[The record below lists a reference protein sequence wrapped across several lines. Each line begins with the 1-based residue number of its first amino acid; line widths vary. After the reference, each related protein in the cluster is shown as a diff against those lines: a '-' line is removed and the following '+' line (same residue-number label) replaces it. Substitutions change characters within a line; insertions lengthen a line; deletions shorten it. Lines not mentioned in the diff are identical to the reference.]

1 MHEDEI
7 PHPLDQDDDAPIPR
21 PRPPQDNSRAYRP
34 LLTFGVRVAI
44 GSAVVTALA
53 SAASAN
59 APLNSNFAIAAYW
72 VFRTAAFIL
81 LGSFGCILV
90 AYRIPYLRPFS
101 LPQAGKAKTMIQSR
115 FGKLLFIN
123 GVFLAVVWVLTIL
136 AAIAG
141 SVNIFGW
148 IWVLNTALTSI
159 VTLAIALLVT
169 MIVFHHGIF
178 RAYAIGV
185 LVAIACQLPAMLYM
199 FAFLAQRSRG
209 PASFGGMQFATPIGM
224 TLATAAGLLCAGY
237 VWLLNLVPGTP
248 SQTPTHTPS
257 RSEHYEH
264 E

>member
-34 LLTFGVRVAI
+34 LLTLGVRVAI

-53 SAASAN
+53 STASAN
-59 APLNSNFAIAAYW
+59 APLNSSFANTAYW
-72 VFRTAAFIL
+72 VFRASAFVL

-90 AYRIPYLRPFS
+90 SYRIPHLRPIS
-101 LPQAGKAKTMIQSR
+101 IPQAGKAQTMIQSR

-148 IWVLNTALTSI
+148 IWILNTALTSMM
-159 VTLAIALLVT
+159 TLAIALLVT

-185 LVAIACQLPAMLYM
+185 LVAIACQLPAILYM
-199 FAFLAQRSRG
+199 FAFIAQRSHG
-209 PASFGGMQFATPIGM
+209 PTSFVGIQYATPMGVTI
-224 TLATAAGLLCAGY
+224 AAAAGLLCAGY

-248 SQTPTHTPS
+248 SHTPTHTPS